1 MLGLFSCAT
10 IPKGALAV
18 TPFKKEKYLG
28 KWYEI
33 ARKDFKHERGLNN
46 VTANYSINDNG
57 TIKVD
62 NQGYDPKKGEWQQS
76 IGKAKFV

>member
-10 IPKGALAV
+10 IPMGAVAV
-18 TPFKKEKYLG
+18 TPFNKERYLG

-57 TIKVD
+57 TK
-62 NQGYDPKKGEWQQS
+62 
-76 IGKAKFV
+76 